1 MEKKNKQSM
10 RRTLLVLVLLLLP
23 LAYAIARPA
32 AESQTANEQPGQV
45 ILLRHGQSFMNV
57 ESRVS
62 GWGDTYLTD
71 AGRAAGIAVVE
82 LMKREGVTFDAV
94 YTSYLA
100 RAIKT
105 SWLALEGMDMMY
117 VPVFKSWRL
126 NETEHGAFEGRT
138 RAENVATFG
147 DERVSQWL
155 ASYNVP
161 PPRLAPGTSSPR
173 DDRRYDGFRNV
184 IPEAESIQD
193 TYNRVKA
200 HWDEV
205 LAPAVRSGQT
215 IMVVGHTNVL
225 RVLSK
230 VIDETIEFSELTQL
244 NIPNTVPIIYTFDA
258 NLKPV
263 ERRVLN

>member
-10 RRTLLVLVLLLLP
+10 RRALLALVLFLLP
-23 LAYAIARPA
+23 LTYAIARGA
-32 AESQTANEQPGQV
+32 AESQAANVQPGQV

-62 GWGDTYLTD
+62 GWGDTHLTD
-71 AGRAAGIAVVE
+71 AGRAAGIAVGE
-82 LMKREGVTFDAV
+82 LMRREGISFDAV

-105 SWLALEGMDMMY
+105 SWAVLEAMDMMY
-117 VPVFKSWRL
+117 VPVYKGWRL

-138 RAENVATFG
+138 REENVAAFG
-147 DERVSQWL
+147 EEIVSQWL
-155 ASYNVP
+155 ASYNVR
-161 PPRLAPGTSSPR
+161 PPRLASGTPSPR
-173 DDRRYDGFRNV
+173 DHRRYDRFRNE
-184 IPEAESIQD
+184 IPEAESILD

-200 HWDEV
+200 HWDDV

-230 VIDETIEFSELTQL
+230 IIDETIEFSELTQL

-258 NLKPV
+258 NLKFV
-263 ERRVLN
+263 ERRIIN